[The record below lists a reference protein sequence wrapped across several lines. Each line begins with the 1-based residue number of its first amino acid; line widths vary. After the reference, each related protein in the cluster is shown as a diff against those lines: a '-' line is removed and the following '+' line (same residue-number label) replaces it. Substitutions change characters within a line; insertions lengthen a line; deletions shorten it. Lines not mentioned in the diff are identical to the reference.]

1 MTLALPYLSRPTTI
15 NKRIQIE
22 KKKKTKLCK
31 LISVK
36 VFLKK
41 NYKSENRQCKK

>member
-22 KKKKTKLCK
+22 KKKKAK
-31 LISVK
+31 IQ
-36 VFLKK
+36 KK
-41 NYKSENRQCKK
+41 NNLTSIYNHQVVLI